1 MLGEMDP
8 AKQSI
13 SGEHIPTSRSQVV
26 KELNIWRWAK
36 SGLGLTNRVMTKY
49 LIKIVYKVFWDVY
62 MYILY
67 MYTNLECIRE
77 LLIIVSYSGKC
88 FITFKQQQ
96 QGKQTKTNKIKTLH
110 LNEGNYK
117 IISAVV
123 NKLSSLKYQQIPL
136 PKFILLRW
144 IRML

>member
-13 SGEHIPTSRSQVV
+13 SGEHIPTSRSQVF
-26 KELNIWRWAK
+26 KELNIWSWAK

-96 QGKQTKTNKIKTLH
+96 QEKQTKPNKQNQNTTL
-110 LNEGNYK
+110 K
-117 IISAVV
+117 
-123 NKLSSLKYQQIPL
+123 
-136 PKFILLRW
+136 
-144 IRML
+144 